1 MNWTTVINANEVQAI
16 ELKIVSNKVTR
27 EKFNATVK
35 EWGKKVSDGKA
46 NTEETSKFTGF
57 FSAEL
62 NDGDDILIIYKPGK
76 GTAVM
81 IARKYKGLFEGI
93 EFKKALFSIWLGATP
108 ADKELKDKMLGQV

>member
-46 NTEETSKFTGF
+46 NTEDHLSLLGF
-57 FSAEL
+57 SL
-62 NDGDDILIIYKPGK
+62 RN
-76 GTAVM
+76 
-81 IARKYKGLFEGI
+81 
-93 EFKKALFSIWLGATP
+93 
-108 ADKELKDKMLGQV
+108 